1 MDWGDCND
9 GRPSP
14 SNHGEVC
21 RRQGLSGS
29 PWSVNVSENVC
40 VVTSEN
46 WEAEVL
52 GSKEPVLVDFWAVWC
67 SPCRMIAPTIDAL
80 AAEYAGRV
88 KVAKVNVDDNE
99 ELAARYDIRSIPTL
113 LVFREGRV
121 VDQRVGALPRS
132 ELIPLLDRQ
141 LVAAPVRG

>member
-1 MDWGDCND
+1 MN
-9 GRPSP
+9 
-14 SNHGEVC
+14 
-21 RRQGLSGS
+21 
-29 PWSVNVSENVC
+29 VNENVC
-40 VVTSEN
+40 VLTSEN
-46 WEAEVL
+46 WETEVL

-67 SPCRMIAPTIDAL
+67 PPCRMIAPTIEAL
-80 AAEYAGRV
+80 AVEYAGRV

-132 ELIPLLDRQ
+132 ELVPLLDRQ
-141 LVAAPVRG
+141 LAAAPVRG

>member
-1 MDWGDCND
+1 MANA
-9 GRPSP
+9 
-14 SNHGEVC
+14 
-21 RRQGLSGS
+21 
-29 PWSVNVSENVC
+29 NVMEL
-40 VVTSEN
+40 TAAN
-46 WEAEVL
+46 WEKEVVQ
-52 GSKEPVLVDFWAVWC
+52 SDKPVLVDFWAVWC

>member
-1 MDWGDCND
+1 
-9 GRPSP
+9 
-14 SNHGEVC
+14 
-21 RRQGLSGS
+21 
-29 PWSVNVSENVC
+29 VNVSENVC